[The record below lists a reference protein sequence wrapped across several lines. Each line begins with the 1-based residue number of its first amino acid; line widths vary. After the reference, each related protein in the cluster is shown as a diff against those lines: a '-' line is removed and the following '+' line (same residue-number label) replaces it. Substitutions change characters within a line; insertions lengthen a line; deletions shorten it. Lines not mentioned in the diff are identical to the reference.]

1 MAERLLPQSRPVV
14 TDEPF
19 RISVV
24 GIARPQGSKSARIV
38 RGRPILTDG
47 FGDNPRKLK
56 EWRHAIAEAARAWL
70 AVHPPRAPF
79 DEPLTFSATFY
90 LPRPPST
97 PKRIAWPMRK
107 PDLSKLI
114 RAAEDALTG
123 IVYVDDARITRLLVE
138 KRFAI
143 DAPPR
148 VEICVMPVTER
159 IDIS

>member
-1 MAERLLPQSRPVV
+1 MKPAIV
-14 TDEPF
+14 DEPF

-38 RGRPILTDG
+38 HGRPILTDG

-70 AVHPPRAPF
+70 AAHPPRAPL
-79 DEPLTFSATFY
+79 DEPLAFMATFY

-138 KRFAI
+138 KRFAL

-148 VEICVMPVTER
+148 VEICVRPIAEQEIR
-159 IDIS
+159 WQEDP

>member
-1 MAERLLPQSRPVV
+1 MGE
-14 TDEPF
+14 EPF
-19 RISVV
+19 RISVAGV
-24 GIARPQGSKSARIV
+24 ARPQGSKSARIV

-47 FGDNPRKLK
+47 FGDKPRQLK
-56 EWRHAIAEAARAWL
+56 EWRSAIAEAARAWL
-70 AVHPPRAPF
+70 AAHPPRAPF
-79 DEPLTFSATFY
+79 DEPLTFAATFY

-138 KRFAI
+138 KRFAL

-148 VEICVMPVTER
+148 VEICVQPIAGLCDSITSPTEAA
-159 IDIS
+159 